1 MVMMTVEIT
10 VMNKD
15 AVSECVFTCKC
26 IIIIIIIML
35 CGEYLDLICGNIKC

>member
-1 MVMMTVEIT
+1 MMVMMTVEIT

-26 IIIIIIIML
+26 IIIIIL
-35 CGEYLDLICGNIKC
+35 CCVVNFWI